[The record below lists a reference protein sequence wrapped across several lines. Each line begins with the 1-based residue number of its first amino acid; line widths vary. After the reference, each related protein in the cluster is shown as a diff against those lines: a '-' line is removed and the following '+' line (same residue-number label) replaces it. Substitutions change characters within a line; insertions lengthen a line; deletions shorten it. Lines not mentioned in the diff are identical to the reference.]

1 MKSAL
6 AAIAF
11 VSAVVSV
18 VFGIYIL
25 RRNPERPAN
34 RMFAVFGGLVFAA
47 SVGEFIVITAGSPA
61 AALTGARIMAI
72 QWCMTPAVLAH
83 FAMSLM
89 DPPLEKRRIF
99 LAILYVA
106 GVVLLVLVW
115 STDLVISGMA
125 VPAGSYNIYHE
136 VRGVLYV
143 PVNAIVIVGDLAAIA
158 VFFLAWRRARSRA
171 ARGSMATMVAAGLFI
186 LVATS
191 ITTVLLPAVG
201 IDFPLGYSYVWFIL
215 VLMTGYAVTHY
226 DFLSTV
232 GSSLSN
238 TLISSIREAVLIIDD
253 RGTIEKA
260 NEAAEELTGY
270 AEGALPGGTIDEL
283 FAGSPPDSFTEP
295 HNEEEQWLLLR
306 RASGE
311 LVPVSRSDG
320 VVRSRRGNVLGSVVV
335 LHDMREAFRVM
346 RAEREAREA
355 AEAAKAERER
365 SEALEAAHRE
375 VLGRMEFLQG
385 ILDNLAQPVF
395 IKNLD
400 LEYVYANRAFQDILG
415 LRRECVLG
423 RTAEEL
429 FGEELPH
436 LLTESELEVLRT
448 GEPVEIAE
456 IELGPAGA
464 GSRTL
469 SVLEAPLPVGEGVT
483 EYIIGVM
490 SDVTAQRSLEKARLD
505 FIRVAAHELK
515 TPLTSLWLGVDLL
528 AREVRDR
535 LTDDEERSLE
545 VLRLSTERLVALAR
559 NLLDLASVDAGLFLL
574 DRREVEVESL
584 LEEVAAVMEVQLD
597 RKGLDC
603 KVECSDG
610 QAYVWADRTRL
621 SQVLSN
627 LLDNAVKFTQAGS
640 VGVSVRDC
648 GGGTLEFC
656 VSDTGCGIELSRI
669 EAVFSRFSRVQ
680 NSGSP
685 GEGTGLGL
693 SIAKAIVEAHGGRIW
708 AESTPGEGSR
718 FYFTI
723 ARAEA

>member
-1 MKSAL
+1 MKEVLTGLTIA
-6 AAIAF
+6 AAILNAAIC
-11 VSAVVSV
+11 VY
-18 VFGIYIL
+18 VFRL
-25 RRNPERPAN
+25 DPRRLTN
-34 RMFAVFGGLVFAA
+34 RLFAVFAFLMVIACAGEAIVIAADDPATALIGVRIAAVQWCFTPALLIHFAFSFGGYNPRGLRVFLPLVYLGYGFIVALALGTDLILKGVAMTPGTFNVYRELGGVLYLPTNALVVIGDSVGIALIVFARRRSESRA
-47 SVGEFIVITAGSPA
+47 ERRSMVLFIA
-61 AALTGARIMAI
+61 AALFGLSASTVTVLIMPYFNVYLPPTYAYVSPVMAI
-72 QWCMTPAVLAH
+72 L
-83 FAMSLM
+83 
-89 DPPLEKRRIF
+89 I
-99 LAILYVA
+99 
-106 GVVLLVLVW
+106 
-115 STDLVISGMA
+115 
-125 VPAGSYNIYHE
+125 
-136 VRGVLYV
+136 
-143 PVNAIVIVGDLAAIA
+143 
-158 VFFLAWRRARSRA
+158 
-171 ARGSMATMVAAGLFI
+171 
-186 LVATS
+186 
-191 ITTVLLPAVG
+191 
-201 IDFPLGYSYVWFIL
+201 
-215 VLMTGYAVTHY
+215 GYAITHY
-226 DFLSTV
+226 DFMTTA
-232 GSSLSN
+232 GSSLER
-238 TLISSIREAVLIIDD
+238 TLISSIREAVLVVDEK
-253 RGTIEKA
+253 GNIEKA

-270 AEGALPGGTIDEL
+270 ADGTLPGGTIDEL

-295 HNEEEQWLLLR
+295 HDEEEQWLLLR

-320 VVRSRRGNVLGSVVV
+320 VVKSRRGNVLGSVVV

-355 AEAAKAERER
+355 AEAAKVERRR

-375 VLGRMEFLQG
+375 VLGRIEFLQG

-400 LEYVYANRAFQDILG
+400 LEYIYANRAFLDILG
-415 LRRECVLG
+415 LSVEGVLG

-429 FGEELPH
+429 LGEEWPR

-456 IELGPAGA
+456 IELGPAGV
-464 GSRTL
+464 GGRTV
-469 SVLEAPLPVGEGVT
+469 SVLEAPLPVGGGVT

-603 KVECSDG
+603 KVECGDG
-610 QAYVWADRTRL
+610 QAYVWADQTRL

-640 VGVSVRDC
+640 VGISVRDC

-669 EAVFSRFSRVQ
+669 ETVFSRFSRVQ

-723 ARAEA
+723 ARAGA